1 MKLHAIRPYSA
12 DGAGNIIRAA
22 VQSPIRNSE
31 RITILGAL
39 QGEVKVFQPTSV
51 LEISRGGMQV
61 ETSFSFQVDSLHE
74 FRLTLQDRSVVV
86 KGRVAHSRITDVD
99 QDIVMYR
106 SGIEFVDLSEP
117 VSDAIGAFI
126 GELKHVKA

>member
-1 MKLHAIRPYSA
+1 
-12 DGAGNIIRAA
+12 

-31 RITILGAL
+31 RIAILGAL

-51 LEISRGGMQV
+51 VEISLGGMQV

-117 VSDAIGAFI
+117 VSDAIAAFI
-126 GELKHVKA
+126 AELKQVKA

>member
-1 MKLHAIRPYSA
+1 MP
-12 DGAGNIIRAA
+12 
-22 VQSPIRNSE
+22 SPIRNSE

-51 LEISRGGMQV
+51 VEISRGGMQV
-61 ETSFSFQVDSLHE
+61 ETSFPFQVDSLHE

-106 SGIEFVDLSEP
+106 SGIEFVELSEP
-117 VSDAIGAFI
+117 VSDAIAAFI
-126 GELKHVKA
+126 AELKHVKA

>member
-1 MKLHAIRPYSA
+1 MA
-12 DGAGNIIRAA
+12 
-22 VQSPIRNSE
+22 SPIRNSE

-51 LEISRGGMQV
+51 CEISRGGMQV
-61 ETSFSFQVDSLHE
+61 ETSFPLQVDSLHE

-106 SGIEFVDLSEP
+106 SGIEFVDLSTP

-126 GELKHVKA
+126 AELKQVKA

>member
-1 MKLHAIRPYSA
+1 MKLHAIGPYGT
-12 DGAGNIIRAA
+12 DGAGNIIRIA
-22 VQSPIRNSE
+22 VPSPIRNSE

-61 ETSFSFQVDSLHE
+61 ETSFPFQVDSLHE

-86 KGRVAHSRITDVD
+86 KGRVAHCRITDVD

-106 SGIEFVDLSEP
+106 SGIEFVELSEP

-126 GELKHVKA
+126 AELKHVKA

>member
-1 MKLHAIRPYSA
+1 M
-12 DGAGNIIRAA
+12 
-22 VQSPIRNSE
+22 QSPIRNSE

-74 FRLTLQDRSVVV
+74 FRLTLHDRSVVV

-117 VSDAIGAFI
+117 VSDAIAAFI
-126 GELKHVKA
+126 VELKSVSPSA